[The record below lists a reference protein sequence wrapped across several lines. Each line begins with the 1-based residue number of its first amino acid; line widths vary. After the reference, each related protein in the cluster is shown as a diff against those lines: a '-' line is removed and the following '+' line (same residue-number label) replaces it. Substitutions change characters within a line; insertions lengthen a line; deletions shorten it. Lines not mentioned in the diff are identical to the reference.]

1 MEFASVLICIMA
13 LELLFI
19 VVLGLSL
26 STKTKKC
33 NSLEKRLEEVSADK
47 DYYQKQVQLYI
58 KAQKE
63 RNEKKK
69 PLHSGDTD
77 SRISAAGNI
86 LQQ

>member
-1 MEFASVLICIMA
+1 MEFASVLICIIT

-26 STKTKKC
+26 HSKNKKS

-47 DYYQKQVQLYI
+47 NYYQKQVQLYI

-63 RNEKKK
+63 KDEKKNS
-69 PLHSGDTD
+69 LHSGNTD